1 MPVEKSGSCAVVVL
15 IVGEICY
22 VANVGDSRGV
32 MSGANGNVVYPL
44 SKDHKPDEEGEYQR
58 IM

>member
-1 MPVEKSGSCAVVVL
+1 VVL

-22 VANVGDSRGV
+22 VANIGDSRGV

-44 SKDHKPDEEGEYQR
+44 SKDHKPDEENEY
-58 IM
+58 